1 MTPIWQKLTLTFAVV
16 IAFAACNR
24 MEPIYNVEGDAIPAG
39 TQQKLS
45 SEQVGKAIAKAAI
58 EQGWI
63 VSEVKP
69 GLLHCTIKWKDHS
82 AIADITYTKQDYN
95 IELDSSQNLK
105 ESDGMIHRKYNE
117 YVHKLQNEID
127 KKLSQVAYN

>member
-1 MTPIWQKLTLTFAVV
+1 MTSILQKLTITFVA
-16 IAFAACNR
+16 IMAFTACNR
-24 MEPIYNVEGDAIPAG
+24 MEPVYNVEGDAIPAG

-45 SEQVGKAIAKAAI
+45 SEQVGKTITKTAI
-58 EQGWI
+58 EQGWL

-105 ESDGMIHRKYNE
+105 ESNGMIHRKYNE
-117 YVHKLQNEID
+117 YIHRLQNEID
-127 KKLSQVAYN
+127 KKLSQVANN